1 MEFSAHA
8 MQRCHQRD
16 IRPIQAQ
23 WLVDFGIRT
32 WNRGAQVYFFNRA
45 SLSRLLDRLAAAERQ
60 LAEKAQN
67 AYVVVVDGTVVTVGR
82 RKQAFCVRKPGAHH
96 HRRSP
101 VGRQQHQ
108 AA

>member
-8 MQRCHQRD
+8 MQRCHQRG

-45 SLSRLLDRLAAAERQ
+45 SLSRLLERLAARSGSWLRRLRMPTWSWWMARWRQ
-60 LAEKAQN
+60 L
-67 AYVVVVDGTVVTVGR
+67 
-82 RKQAFCVRKPGAHH
+82 GAGSRHSVFASRELITIGDH
-96 HRRSP
+96 L
-101 VGRQQHQ
+101 
-108 AA
+108 